1 MFLNKNYTFEWTKTV
16 SKRTLF
22 SKLTVMVSKENQ
34 SCNVTESKLIKSSQ
48 MIEAKWILLFVK
60 PKTLKYM

>member
-22 SKLTVMVSKENQ
+22 SKLTVMVSKDYQ
-34 SCNVTESKLIKSSQ
+34 SCNVTESKLIKSS
-48 MIEAKWILLFVK
+48 K
-60 PKTLKYM
+60 